1 MCGRVWQSITGAD
14 MRRLFSVDLPA
25 GFRPRYNLAPTQD
38 LLLVCE
44 DGGRQARLAR
54 WGLIAS
60 LDQTK
65 GLSTF
70 NARLETAQ
78 HSPVFREAYRTRR
91 AVIPIQGAYE
101 WTGEKGKRSPL
112 AITRT
117 DSRPMVC
124 AGLWNELD
132 GQVSCT
138 ILTTDPTGVFA
149 EVHDRMPLLLPQDR
163 WAAWLDPGTSPTELA
178 RLTRPR
184 MTSTE
189 PCTPTQWTRPSAM
202 SATTG
207 RSSPG
212 RWESESCPCPR
223 IRFLTYLPVRI

>member
-1 MCGRVWQSITGAD
+1 M
-14 MRRLFSVDLPA
+14 
-25 GFRPRYNLAPTQD
+25 
-38 LLLVCE
+38 
-44 DGGRQARLAR
+44 
-54 WGLIAS
+54 
-60 LDQTK
+60 
-65 GLSTF
+65 
-70 NARLETAQ
+70 
-78 HSPVFREAYRTRR
+78 
-91 AVIPIQGAYE
+91 IPIQGAYE

-163 WAAWLDPGTSPTELA
+163 WAAWLDPGNPPPNWPSS
-178 RLTRPR
+178 RPHT
-184 MTSTE
+184 TSTG
-189 PCTPTQWTRPSAM
+189 PYMPVQWTQP

-207 RSSPG
+207 QSSPG
-212 RWESESCPCPR
+212 RWESE
-223 IRFLTYLPVRI
+223 L